1 MTRSFYAN
9 NLTKKPKPT
18 VHHTNNGRGL
28 PPHPLLANFT
38 GGGRAPIEILDS
50 AERGKQAVYRI
61 HKLSIVSHFHFYIS
75 QDSVPCSQ
83 SLPSLQTSIAAFD
96 ERLNIAAFDDRSRKI
111 RKTLQKNIKN
121 GDGTHTGLYGRLL
134 GVISPQMT
142 TMIQDGLDDEDI
154 DTPAAIE
161 DLKAM
166 SQLLIK
172 AKERQP

>member
-1 MTRSFYAN
+1 
-9 NLTKKPKPT
+9 
-18 VHHTNNGRGL
+18 
-28 PPHPLLANFT
+28 
-38 GGGRAPIEILDS
+38 
-50 AERGKQAVYRI
+50 
-61 HKLSIVSHFHFYIS
+61 
-75 QDSVPCSQ
+75 
-83 SLPSLQTSIAAFD
+83 
-96 ERLNIAAFDDRSRKI
+96 LNIAAFDDRSRKI